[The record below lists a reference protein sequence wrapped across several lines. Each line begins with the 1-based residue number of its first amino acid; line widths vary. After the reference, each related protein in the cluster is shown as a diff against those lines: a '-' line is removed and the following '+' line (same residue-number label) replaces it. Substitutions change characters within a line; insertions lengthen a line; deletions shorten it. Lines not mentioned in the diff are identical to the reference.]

1 MTKTWLELGVPKN
14 IISGLVSRGIEAPF
28 PVQEA
33 TLPDAL
39 AGHDICGK
47 APTGSGK
54 TLAFGIAIAVKVT
67 KSRPGRPTGLVL
79 VPTRELAAQV
89 AKEISLLCGGS
100 DIRVSAVYGGAG
112 YGPQVKAARA
122 SSIVVATP
130 GRLEDLIKRRDL
142 DLGAVAVA
150 VIDEADRMADMG
162 FMPAVKRIMRAVTT
176 NRQTLLFSAT
186 LDGDIDMLIR
196 EFQNSPKRHAVAT
209 AENAGEID
217 HLFWNVSR
225 DNRTKVLAEIAT
237 QYERAIVFCRTKH
250 GSDRLAGNLESL
262 GVETC
267 VIHGNRSQAQRERAL
282 EQFRRGK
289 ATVMVATDVA
299 ARGIHI
305 DAVPVVVHFDLPEDP
320 KDYIHRSGRT
330 GRAGAEGLAVS
341 FASSSDTRLVTDIE
355 KLTKQKF
362 EKEIRYW
369 IIETKG
375 QVHDGVL
382 QKDAAIVDWCRRVS
396 KVGSDKWGYI
406 HVDQSWWNGKSLA
419 SFEDVVVGVE
429 KNQKDQG
436 LTGLF

>member
-1 MTKTWLELGVPKN
+1 MSKTWSELGVPKN
-14 IISGLVSRGIEAPF
+14 IVSGLISRGIESPF

-54 TLAFGIAIAVKVT
+54 TLAFGIAIAAKVT

-142 DLGAVAVA
+142 DLGAVDVA

-186 LDGDIDMLIR
+186 LDGDIDTLIR

-250 GSDRLAGNLESL
+250 GSDRLAGNLEAM
-262 GVETC
+262 GINTC
-267 VIHGNRSQAQRERAL
+267 VIHGNRSQAQREKAL

-305 DAVPVVVHFDLPEDP
+305 DAVPVVVHFDMPEDP

-330 GRAGAEGLAVS
+330 GRAGMKGTVISLIDKSMRRSTASLCRGMKFDVIYDEPNFDLSEPAKPVRPGEIGAVV
-341 FASSSDTRLVTDIE
+341 ATLLKVESD
-355 KLTKQKF
+355 
-362 EKEIRYW
+362 
-369 IIETKG
+369 
-375 QVHDGVL
+375 
-382 QKDAAIVDWCRRVS
+382 
-396 KVGSDKWGYI
+396 
-406 HVDQSWWNGKSLA
+406 
-419 SFEDVVVGVE
+419 
-429 KNQKDQG
+429 
-436 LTGLF
+436 

>member
-39 AGHDICGK
+39 AGNDICGK

-54 TLAFGIAIAVKVT
+54 TLAFGIAIAAKVT

-162 FMPAVKRIMRAVTT
+162 FMPAVKRIMRSVTT

-186 LDGDIDMLIR
+186 LDGDIDLLIR

-250 GSDRLAGNLESL
+250 GSDRLAGNLESM
-262 GVETC
+262 GINTC
-267 VIHGNRSQAQRERAL
+267 VIHGNRSQAQREKAL

-305 DAVPVVVHFDLPEDP
+305 DAVPVVVHFDMPEDP

-330 GRAGAEGLAVS
+330 GRAGMKGTVISLIDKSMRRTTTSLCRGMKFDVIYDEPNFDLSEPAKPVRPGEIGAVV
-341 FASSSDTRLVTDIE
+341 ATL
-355 KLTKQKF
+355 L
-362 EKEIRYW
+362 
-369 IIETKG
+369 
-375 QVHDGVL
+375 
-382 QKDAAIVDWCRRVS
+382 
-396 KVGSDKWGYI
+396 KVES
-406 HVDQSWWNGKSLA
+406 A
-419 SFEDVVVGVE
+419 
-429 KNQKDQG
+429 
-436 LTGLF
+436 

>member
-14 IISGLVSRGIEAPF
+14 IISGLVARGIEAPF

-39 AGHDICGK
+39 AGNDICGK

-54 TLAFGIAIAVKVT
+54 TLAFGIAIAAKVT

-186 LDGDIDMLIR
+186 LDGDIDLLIR

-250 GSDRLAGNLESL
+250 GSDRLAGNLESM
-262 GVETC
+262 GINTC
-267 VIHGNRSQAQRERAL
+267 VIHGNRSQAQREKAL

-305 DAVPVVVHFDLPEDP
+305 DAVPVVVHFDMPEDP

-330 GRAGAEGLAVS
+330 GRAGMKGTVISLIDKSMRRTTTSLCRGMKFDVIYDEPNFDLSEPAKPVRPGEIGAVV
-341 FASSSDTRLVTDIE
+341 ATLLKVESD
-355 KLTKQKF
+355 
-362 EKEIRYW
+362 
-369 IIETKG
+369 
-375 QVHDGVL
+375 
-382 QKDAAIVDWCRRVS
+382 
-396 KVGSDKWGYI
+396 
-406 HVDQSWWNGKSLA
+406 
-419 SFEDVVVGVE
+419 
-429 KNQKDQG
+429 
-436 LTGLF
+436 

>member
-39 AGHDICGK
+39 AGNDICGK

-162 FMPAVKRIMRAVTT
+162 FMPAVKRIMRSVTT

-250 GSDRLAGNLESL
+250 GSDRLAGNLESM
-262 GVETC
+262 GINTC
-267 VIHGNRSQAQRERAL
+267 VIHGNRSQAQREKAL

-305 DAVPVVVHFDLPEDP
+305 DAVPVVVHFDMPEDP

-330 GRAGAEGLAVS
+330 GRAGM
-341 FASSSDTRLVTDIE
+341 
-355 KLTKQKF
+355 K
-362 EKEIRYW
+362 
-369 IIETKG
+369 
-375 QVHDGVL
+375 
-382 QKDAAIVDWCRRVS
+382 
-396 KVGSDKWGYI
+396 
-406 HVDQSWWNGKSLA
+406 
-419 SFEDVVVGVE
+419 
-429 KNQKDQG
+429 
-436 LTGLF
+436 

>member
-1 MTKTWLELGVPKN
+1 MTKTWTELGVPKN
-14 IISGLVSRGIEAPF
+14 IISGLVARGIESPF

-54 TLAFGIAIAVKVT
+54 TLAFGIAIATKVT

-186 LDGDIDMLIR
+186 LDGDIDTLIR
-196 EFQNSPKRHAVAT
+196 EFQNNPKRHAVAT

-262 GVETC
+262 GINTC
-267 VIHGNRSQAQRERAL
+267 VIHGNRSQAQREKAL

-305 DAVPVVVHFDLPEDP
+305 DAVPVVVHFDMPEDP

-330 GRAGAEGLAVS
+330 GRAGMKGTVISLIDKSMRRTTASLCRGMKFDVIYDDPNFDLSEPTKAVRQGEIG
-341 FASSSDTRLVTDIE
+341 AVVATLLKVESD
-355 KLTKQKF
+355 
-362 EKEIRYW
+362 
-369 IIETKG
+369 
-375 QVHDGVL
+375 
-382 QKDAAIVDWCRRVS
+382 
-396 KVGSDKWGYI
+396 
-406 HVDQSWWNGKSLA
+406 
-419 SFEDVVVGVE
+419 
-429 KNQKDQG
+429 
-436 LTGLF
+436 

>member
-1 MTKTWLELGVPKN
+1 MTKTWTELGVPKN
-14 IISGLVSRGIEAPF
+14 IISGLVARGIESPF

-54 TLAFGIAIAVKVT
+54 TLAFGIAIATKVT

-89 AKEISLLCGGS
+89 AKEISLLSGGS

-186 LDGDIDMLIR
+186 LDGDIDTLIR
-196 EFQNSPKRHAVAT
+196 EFQNNPKRHAVAT

-262 GVETC
+262 GINTC
-267 VIHGNRSQAQRERAL
+267 VIHGNRSQAQREKAL

-305 DAVPVVVHFDLPEDP
+305 DAVPVVVHFDMPEDP

-330 GRAGAEGLAVS
+330 GRAGMKGTVISLIDKSMRRTTASLCRGMKFDVIYDDPNFDLSEPTKAVRPGEIG
-341 FASSSDTRLVTDIE
+341 AVVATLLKVESD
-355 KLTKQKF
+355 
-362 EKEIRYW
+362 
-369 IIETKG
+369 
-375 QVHDGVL
+375 
-382 QKDAAIVDWCRRVS
+382 
-396 KVGSDKWGYI
+396 
-406 HVDQSWWNGKSLA
+406 
-419 SFEDVVVGVE
+419 
-429 KNQKDQG
+429 
-436 LTGLF
+436 

>member
-39 AGHDICGK
+39 AGNDICGK

-250 GSDRLAGNLESL
+250 GSDRLAGNLESM
-262 GVETC
+262 GINTC
-267 VIHGNRSQAQRERAL
+267 VIHGNRSQAQREKAL

-305 DAVPVVVHFDLPEDP
+305 DAVPVVVHFDMPEDP

-330 GRAGAEGLAVS
+330 GRAGMKGTVISLIDKSMRRSTTSLCRGMKFDVIYDEPNFNLSEPAKPVRPGEIGAVV
-341 FASSSDTRLVTDIE
+341 ATLLKVESD
-355 KLTKQKF
+355 
-362 EKEIRYW
+362 
-369 IIETKG
+369 
-375 QVHDGVL
+375 
-382 QKDAAIVDWCRRVS
+382 
-396 KVGSDKWGYI
+396 
-406 HVDQSWWNGKSLA
+406 
-419 SFEDVVVGVE
+419 
-429 KNQKDQG
+429 
-436 LTGLF
+436 

>member
-14 IISGLVSRGIEAPF
+14 IIAGLVSRGIEAPF

-39 AGHDICGK
+39 AGNDICGK

-217 HLFWNVSR
+217 HLLWNVSR

-250 GSDRLAGNLESL
+250 GSDRLAGNLESM
-262 GVETC
+262 GINTC
-267 VIHGNRSQAQRERAL
+267 VIHGNRSQAQREKAL

-305 DAVPVVVHFDLPEDP
+305 DAVPVVVHFDMPEDP

-330 GRAGAEGLAVS
+330 GRAGMKGTVISLIDKSMRRTTTSLCRGMKFDVIYDEPNFNLSEPAKPVRPGEIGSVVATLLKVE
-341 FASSSDTRLVTDIE
+341 SD
-355 KLTKQKF
+355 
-362 EKEIRYW
+362 
-369 IIETKG
+369 
-375 QVHDGVL
+375 
-382 QKDAAIVDWCRRVS
+382 
-396 KVGSDKWGYI
+396 
-406 HVDQSWWNGKSLA
+406 
-419 SFEDVVVGVE
+419 
-429 KNQKDQG
+429 
-436 LTGLF
+436 

>member
-250 GSDRLAGNLESL
+250 GSDRLAGNLDSM
-262 GVETC
+262 GINTC
-267 VIHGNRSQAQRERAL
+267 VIHGNRSQAQREKAL
-282 EQFRRGK
+282 EQFRSGR

-305 DAVPVVVHFDLPEDP
+305 DAVPVVVHFDMPEDP

-330 GRAGAEGLAVS
+330 GRAGMKGTVISLIDKSMRRTTTSLCRGMKFDVIYDEPNFNLSEPAKPVRPGEIGSVVATLLKVE
-341 FASSSDTRLVTDIE
+341 SD
-355 KLTKQKF
+355 
-362 EKEIRYW
+362 
-369 IIETKG
+369 
-375 QVHDGVL
+375 
-382 QKDAAIVDWCRRVS
+382 
-396 KVGSDKWGYI
+396 
-406 HVDQSWWNGKSLA
+406 
-419 SFEDVVVGVE
+419 
-429 KNQKDQG
+429 
-436 LTGLF
+436 

>member
-14 IISGLVSRGIEAPF
+14 IIAGLVSRGIEAPF

-54 TLAFGIAIAVKVT
+54 TLAFGIAIAAKVT

-186 LDGDIDMLIR
+186 LDGDIDTLIR

-250 GSDRLAGNLESL
+250 GSDRLAGNLESM
-262 GVETC
+262 GINTC
-267 VIHGNRSQAQRERAL
+267 VIHGNRSQAQREKAL

-305 DAVPVVVHFDLPEDP
+305 DAVPVVVHFDMPEDP

-330 GRAGAEGLAVS
+330 GRAGMKGTVISLIDKSMRRTTTSLCRGMKFDVIYDEPNFNLSEPAKPVRPGEIGAVV
-341 FASSSDTRLVTDIE
+341 ATLLKVESD
-355 KLTKQKF
+355 
-362 EKEIRYW
+362 
-369 IIETKG
+369 
-375 QVHDGVL
+375 
-382 QKDAAIVDWCRRVS
+382 
-396 KVGSDKWGYI
+396 
-406 HVDQSWWNGKSLA
+406 
-419 SFEDVVVGVE
+419 
-429 KNQKDQG
+429 
-436 LTGLF
+436 

>member
-14 IISGLVSRGIEAPF
+14 IISGLVARGIEAPF

-39 AGHDICGK
+39 AGNDICGK
-47 APTGSGK
+47 APTGAGK
-54 TLAFGIAIAVKVT
+54 TLAFGIAIAAKVT

-162 FMPAVKRIMRAVTT
+162 FMPAVKRIMRSVTT

-186 LDGDIDMLIR
+186 LDGDIDLLIR
-196 EFQNSPKRHAVAT
+196 EFQNSPKRHAVAS

-250 GSDRLAGNLESL
+250 GSDRLAGNLESM
-262 GVETC
+262 GINTC
-267 VIHGNRSQAQRERAL
+267 VIHGNRSQAQREKAL

-305 DAVPVVVHFDLPEDP
+305 DAVPVVVHFDMPEDP

-330 GRAGAEGLAVS
+330 GRAGMKGTVISLIDKSMRRTTTSLCRGMKFDVIYDEPNFNLSEPAKPVRPGEIGAVV
-341 FASSSDTRLVTDIE
+341 ATLLKVESD
-355 KLTKQKF
+355 
-362 EKEIRYW
+362 
-369 IIETKG
+369 
-375 QVHDGVL
+375 
-382 QKDAAIVDWCRRVS
+382 
-396 KVGSDKWGYI
+396 
-406 HVDQSWWNGKSLA
+406 
-419 SFEDVVVGVE
+419 
-429 KNQKDQG
+429 
-436 LTGLF
+436 

>member
-1 MTKTWLELGVPKN
+1 MTKTWTELGVPKN
-14 IISGLVSRGIEAPF
+14 IISGLVARGIESPF

-54 TLAFGIAIAVKVT
+54 TLAFGIAIATKVT

-186 LDGDIDMLIR
+186 LDGDIDTLIR
-196 EFQNSPKRHAVAT
+196 EFQNNPKRHAVAT

-217 HLFWNVSR
+217 HMFWNVSR

-262 GVETC
+262 GINTC
-267 VIHGNRSQAQRERAL
+267 VIHGNRSQAQREKAL

-305 DAVPVVVHFDLPEDP
+305 DAVPVVVHFDMPEDP
-320 KDYIHRSGRT
+320 KDYIRRSGRT
-330 GRAGAEGLAVS
+330 GRAGMKGTVISLIDKSMRRTTASLCRGMKFDVIYDDPNFDLSEPTKAVRPGEIG
-341 FASSSDTRLVTDIE
+341 AVVATLLKVESD
-355 KLTKQKF
+355 
-362 EKEIRYW
+362 
-369 IIETKG
+369 
-375 QVHDGVL
+375 
-382 QKDAAIVDWCRRVS
+382 
-396 KVGSDKWGYI
+396 
-406 HVDQSWWNGKSLA
+406 
-419 SFEDVVVGVE
+419 
-429 KNQKDQG
+429 
-436 LTGLF
+436 

>member
-1 MTKTWLELGVPKN
+1 MSKTWLELGVPKT
-14 IISGLVSRGIEAPF
+14 IVSGLVKRGIENPF

-33 TLPDAL
+33 TIPDAL

-54 TLAFGIAIAVKVT
+54 TLAFGIAIAAKVT

-89 AKEISLLCGGS
+89 AKEISLLCSGS

-142 DLGAVAVA
+142 DLGAVIVA

-162 FMPAVKRIMRAVTT
+162 FLPAVKRIMRAVTT

-186 LDGDIDMLIR
+186 LDGDIDALIR
-196 EFQNSPKRHAVAT
+196 EFQNSPKRHAVAS

-237 QYERAIVFCRTKH
+237 QFERAIVFCRTKH
-250 GSDRLAGNLESL
+250 GSDRLARNLEDL
-262 GVETC
+262 GINTC
-267 VIHGNRSQAQRERAL
+267 VIHGNRSQAQREKAL

-305 DAVPVVVHFDLPEDP
+305 DAVPVVVHFDMPEDP

-330 GRAGAEGLAVS
+330 GRAGMKGTVISLIDKSMRRSTASLCRGMKFDVIYDEPNFDLSEPAKPVRPGEIGAVV
-341 FASSSDTRLVTDIE
+341 ATLLKVESD
-355 KLTKQKF
+355 
-362 EKEIRYW
+362 
-369 IIETKG
+369 
-375 QVHDGVL
+375 
-382 QKDAAIVDWCRRVS
+382 
-396 KVGSDKWGYI
+396 
-406 HVDQSWWNGKSLA
+406 
-419 SFEDVVVGVE
+419 
-429 KNQKDQG
+429 
-436 LTGLF
+436 

>member
-1 MTKTWLELGVPKN
+1 MTKTWSELGVPKN
-14 IISGLVSRGIEAPF
+14 IISGLVARGIETPF

-39 AGHDICGK
+39 AGNDICGK

-54 TLAFGIAIAVKVT
+54 TLAFGIAIAIKVT

-162 FMPAVKRIMRAVTT
+162 FMPSVKRIMRSVTT

-186 LDGDIDMLIR
+186 LDGDVDMLIR

-250 GSDRLAGNLESL
+250 GSDRLAGNLESM
-262 GVETC
+262 GINTC
-267 VIHGNRSQAQRERAL
+267 VIHGNRSQAQREKAL

-305 DAVPVVVHFDLPEDP
+305 DAVPVVVHFDMPEDP

-330 GRAGAEGLAVS
+330 GRAGMKGTVISLIDKSMRRTTTSLCRGMKFDVIYDEPNFDLSEPAKPVRPGEIGAVV
-341 FASSSDTRLVTDIE
+341 ATLLKVESD
-355 KLTKQKF
+355 
-362 EKEIRYW
+362 
-369 IIETKG
+369 
-375 QVHDGVL
+375 
-382 QKDAAIVDWCRRVS
+382 
-396 KVGSDKWGYI
+396 
-406 HVDQSWWNGKSLA
+406 
-419 SFEDVVVGVE
+419 
-429 KNQKDQG
+429 
-436 LTGLF
+436 

>member
-1 MTKTWLELGVPKN
+1 MSTSWSALGVPER
-14 IISGLVSRGIEAPF
+14 IVAGLLARDITSPF
-28 PVQEA
+28 PVQAA

-39 AGHDICGK
+39 QGHDICGK

-54 TLAFGIAIAVKVT
+54 TLAFGIALALKVE
-67 KSRPGRPTGLVL
+67 KSKPGRPQGLVL

-89 AKEISLLCGGS
+89 AKEVSMLCSGS
-100 DIRVSAVYGGAG
+100 DIRVAAVYGGAG

-122 SSIVVATP
+122 ASIVVATP

-162 FMPAVKRIMRAVTT
+162 FMPAVKRIMRSVTT

-250 GSDRLAGNLESL
+250 GSDRLAGNLESM
-262 GVETC
+262 GINTC
-267 VIHGNRSQAQRERAL
+267 VIHGNRSQAQREKAL

-305 DAVPVVVHFDLPEDP
+305 DAVPVVVHFDMPEDP

-330 GRAGAEGLAVS
+330 GRAGMKGTVISLIDKSMRRTTTSLCRGMKFDVIYDEPNFNLSEPAKPVRPGEIGSVVATLLKVE
-341 FASSSDTRLVTDIE
+341 SD
-355 KLTKQKF
+355 
-362 EKEIRYW
+362 
-369 IIETKG
+369 
-375 QVHDGVL
+375 
-382 QKDAAIVDWCRRVS
+382 
-396 KVGSDKWGYI
+396 
-406 HVDQSWWNGKSLA
+406 
-419 SFEDVVVGVE
+419 
-429 KNQKDQG
+429 
-436 LTGLF
+436 

>member
-14 IISGLVSRGIEAPF
+14 IISGLVARGIEAPF

-39 AGHDICGK
+39 AGNDICGK

-54 TLAFGIAIAVKVT
+54 TLAFGIAIAAKVT

-100 DIRVSAVYGGAG
+100 DIRVSAVYRGAG

-162 FMPAVKRIMRAVTT
+162 FMPAVKRIMRSVTT

-186 LDGDIDMLIR
+186 LDGDIDLLIR
-196 EFQNSPKRHAVAT
+196 EFQNSPKRHAVAS

-250 GSDRLAGNLESL
+250 GSDRLAGNLESM
-262 GVETC
+262 GINTC
-267 VIHGNRSQAQRERAL
+267 VIHGNRSQAQREKAL

-305 DAVPVVVHFDLPEDP
+305 DAVPVVVHFDMPEDP

-330 GRAGAEGLAVS
+330 GRAGMKGTVISLIDKSMRRTTTSLCRGMKFDVIYDEPNFNLSEPAKPVRPGEIGAVV
-341 FASSSDTRLVTDIE
+341 ATLLKVESD
-355 KLTKQKF
+355 
-362 EKEIRYW
+362 
-369 IIETKG
+369 
-375 QVHDGVL
+375 
-382 QKDAAIVDWCRRVS
+382 
-396 KVGSDKWGYI
+396 
-406 HVDQSWWNGKSLA
+406 
-419 SFEDVVVGVE
+419 
-429 KNQKDQG
+429 
-436 LTGLF
+436 

>member
-39 AGHDICGK
+39 AGNDICGK

-150 VIDEADRMADMG
+150 VIDEADSMADMG
-162 FMPAVKRIMRAVTT
+162 FMPAVKRIMRSVTT

-250 GSDRLAGNLESL
+250 GSDRLAGNLESM
-262 GVETC
+262 GINTC
-267 VIHGNRSQAQRERAL
+267 VIHGNRSQAQREKAL

-305 DAVPVVVHFDLPEDP
+305 DAVPVVVHFDMPEDP

-330 GRAGAEGLAVS
+330 GRAGMKGTVISLIDKSMRRTTTSLCRGMKFDVIYDEPNFNLSEPAKPVRPGEIGSVVATLLKVE
-341 FASSSDTRLVTDIE
+341 SD
-355 KLTKQKF
+355 
-362 EKEIRYW
+362 
-369 IIETKG
+369 
-375 QVHDGVL
+375 
-382 QKDAAIVDWCRRVS
+382 
-396 KVGSDKWGYI
+396 
-406 HVDQSWWNGKSLA
+406 
-419 SFEDVVVGVE
+419 
-429 KNQKDQG
+429 
-436 LTGLF
+436 

>member
-39 AGHDICGK
+39 AGNDICGK

-162 FMPAVKRIMRAVTT
+162 FMPAVKRIMRSVTT

-250 GSDRLAGNLESL
+250 GSDRLAGNLESM
-262 GVETC
+262 GINTC
-267 VIHGNRSQAQRERAL
+267 VIHGNRSQAQREKAL

-305 DAVPVVVHFDLPEDP
+305 DAVPVVVHFDMPEDP
-320 KDYIHRSGRT
+320 KDYIHRIGRT
-330 GRAGAEGLAVS
+330 GRAGATGHAISLITPEEQHHFKVIQKKMGKWVTLVPAEA
-341 FASSSDTRLVTDIE
+341 FGKESSE
-355 KLTKQKF
+355 P
-362 EKEIRYW
+362 EEAPN
-369 IIETKG
+369 E
-375 QVHDGVL
+375 
-382 QKDAAIVDWCRRVS
+382 
-396 KVGSDKWGYI
+396 
-406 HVDQSWWNGKSLA
+406 
-419 SFEDVVVGVE
+419 
-429 KNQKDQG
+429 
-436 LTGLF
+436 

>member
-1 MTKTWLELGVPKN
+1 MTKTWTELGVPKN
-14 IISGLVSRGIEAPF
+14 IISGLVARGIESPF

-39 AGHDICGK
+39 AGFDICGK

-54 TLAFGIAIAVKVT
+54 TLAFGIAIATKVT

-196 EFQNSPKRHAVAT
+196 EFQNNPKRHAVAN

-262 GVETC
+262 GVNTC
-267 VIHGNRSQAQRERAL
+267 VIHGNRSQAQREKAL

-305 DAVPVVVHFDLPEDP
+305 DAVPVVVHFDMPEDP

-330 GRAGAEGLAVS
+330 GRAGMKGTVISLIDKSMRRTTASLCRGMKFDVIYDDPNFDLSEPAKAVRPGEIG
-341 FASSSDTRLVTDIE
+341 AVVATLLKVESD
-355 KLTKQKF
+355 
-362 EKEIRYW
+362 
-369 IIETKG
+369 
-375 QVHDGVL
+375 
-382 QKDAAIVDWCRRVS
+382 
-396 KVGSDKWGYI
+396 
-406 HVDQSWWNGKSLA
+406 
-419 SFEDVVVGVE
+419 
-429 KNQKDQG
+429 
-436 LTGLF
+436 

>member
-39 AGHDICGK
+39 AGNDICGK

-54 TLAFGIAIAVKVT
+54 TLAFGIAIASKVT

-162 FMPAVKRIMRAVTT
+162 FMPAVKRIMRSVTT

-186 LDGDIDMLIR
+186 LDGDIDLLIR

-250 GSDRLAGNLESL
+250 GSDRLAGNLESM
-262 GVETC
+262 GINTC
-267 VIHGNRSQAQRERAL
+267 VIHGNRSQAQREKAL

-305 DAVPVVVHFDLPEDP
+305 DAVPVVVHFDMPEDP

-330 GRAGAEGLAVS
+330 GRAGMKGTVISLIDKSMRRTTTSLCRGMKFDVIYDEPNFDLSEPAKPVRPGEIGAVV
-341 FASSSDTRLVTDIE
+341 ATLLKVESD
-355 KLTKQKF
+355 
-362 EKEIRYW
+362 
-369 IIETKG
+369 
-375 QVHDGVL
+375 
-382 QKDAAIVDWCRRVS
+382 
-396 KVGSDKWGYI
+396 
-406 HVDQSWWNGKSLA
+406 
-419 SFEDVVVGVE
+419 
-429 KNQKDQG
+429 
-436 LTGLF
+436 

>member
-1 MTKTWLELGVPKN
+1 LIEEYEMTKTWTELGVPKN
-14 IISGLVSRGIEAPF
+14 IISGLVARGIESPF

-39 AGHDICGK
+39 AGNDICGK

-54 TLAFGIAIAVKVT
+54 TLAFGIAIAAKVT

-186 LDGDIDMLIR
+186 LDGDIDTLIR
-196 EFQNSPKRHAVAT
+196 EFQNNPKRHAVAT

-225 DNRTKVLAEIAT
+225 DSRTKVLAEIAT

-262 GVETC
+262 GINTC
-267 VIHGNRSQAQRERAL
+267 VIHGNRSQAQREKAL

-305 DAVPVVVHFDLPEDP
+305 DAVPVVVHFDMPEDP

-330 GRAGAEGLAVS
+330 GRAGMKGTVISLIDKSMRRTTASLCRGMKFDVIYDDPNFDLSEPAKAVRPGEIG
-341 FASSSDTRLVTDIE
+341 AVVATLLKVESD
-355 KLTKQKF
+355 
-362 EKEIRYW
+362 
-369 IIETKG
+369 
-375 QVHDGVL
+375 
-382 QKDAAIVDWCRRVS
+382 
-396 KVGSDKWGYI
+396 
-406 HVDQSWWNGKSLA
+406 
-419 SFEDVVVGVE
+419 
-429 KNQKDQG
+429 
-436 LTGLF
+436 

>member
-1 MTKTWLELGVPKN
+1 MSKTWSELGVPKN
-14 IISGLVSRGIEAPF
+14 IVSGLISRGIESPF

-54 TLAFGIAIAVKVT
+54 TLAFGIAIAAKVT

-89 AKEISLLCGGS
+89 AKEISMLCSGS

-142 DLGAVAVA
+142 DLGAVDVA

-186 LDGDIDMLIR
+186 LDGDIDALIR

-237 QYERAIVFCRTKH
+237 QFERAIVFCRTKH
-250 GSDRLAGNLESL
+250 GSDRLARNLEDL
-262 GVETC
+262 GINTC
-267 VIHGNRSQAQRERAL
+267 VIHGNRSQAQREKAL

-305 DAVPVVVHFDLPEDP
+305 DAVPVVVHFDMPEDP

-330 GRAGAEGLAVS
+330 GRAGMKGTVISLIDKSMRRSTASLCRGMKFDVIYDEPNFDLSEPAKPVRPGEIGAVV
-341 FASSSDTRLVTDIE
+341 ATLLKVESD
-355 KLTKQKF
+355 
-362 EKEIRYW
+362 
-369 IIETKG
+369 
-375 QVHDGVL
+375 
-382 QKDAAIVDWCRRVS
+382 
-396 KVGSDKWGYI
+396 
-406 HVDQSWWNGKSLA
+406 
-419 SFEDVVVGVE
+419 
-429 KNQKDQG
+429 
-436 LTGLF
+436 

>member
-1 MTKTWLELGVPKN
+1 MTKTWSELGVPKN
-14 IISGLVSRGIEAPF
+14 IISGLLARGIDAPF

-39 AGHDICGK
+39 AGNDICGK

-54 TLAFGIAIAVKVT
+54 TLAFGIAIAAKVT

-162 FMPAVKRIMRAVTT
+162 FMPAVKRIMRSVTT
-176 NRQTLLFSAT
+176 DRQTLLFSAT
-186 LDGDIDMLIR
+186 LDGDIDLLIR
-196 EFQNSPKRHAVAT
+196 EFQQSPKRHAVAT

-225 DNRTKVLAEIAT
+225 DNRTKILVEIAT

-250 GSDRLAGNLESL
+250 GSDRLAGNLEAM
-262 GVETC
+262 GINTC
-267 VIHGNRSQAQRERAL
+267 VIHGNRSQAQREKAL

-305 DAVPVVVHFDLPEDP
+305 DAVPVVVHFDMPEDP

-330 GRAGAEGLAVS
+330 GRAGMKGTVISLIDKSMRRSTTSLCRGMKFDVIFDEPNFDLSEPAKPVRPGEIGAVV
-341 FASSSDTRLVTDIE
+341 ATLLKVESD
-355 KLTKQKF
+355 
-362 EKEIRYW
+362 
-369 IIETKG
+369 
-375 QVHDGVL
+375 
-382 QKDAAIVDWCRRVS
+382 
-396 KVGSDKWGYI
+396 
-406 HVDQSWWNGKSLA
+406 
-419 SFEDVVVGVE
+419 
-429 KNQKDQG
+429 
-436 LTGLF
+436 

>member
-1 MTKTWLELGVPKN
+1 MTKTWTELGVPKN
-14 IISGLVSRGIEAPF
+14 IISGLVARGIESPF

-39 AGHDICGK
+39 AGNDICGK

-54 TLAFGIAIAVKVT
+54 TLAFGIAIAAKVT

-186 LDGDIDMLIR
+186 LDGDIDTLIR
-196 EFQNSPKRHAVAT
+196 EFQNNPKRHAVAT

-262 GVETC
+262 GINTC
-267 VIHGNRSQAQRERAL
+267 VIHGNRSQAQREKAL

-305 DAVPVVVHFDLPEDP
+305 DAVPVVVHFDMPEDP

-330 GRAGAEGLAVS
+330 GRAGMKGTVISLIDKSMRRTTASLCRGMKFDVIYDDPNFDLSEPAKAVRPGEIG
-341 FASSSDTRLVTDIE
+341 AVVATLLKVESD
-355 KLTKQKF
+355 
-362 EKEIRYW
+362 
-369 IIETKG
+369 
-375 QVHDGVL
+375 
-382 QKDAAIVDWCRRVS
+382 
-396 KVGSDKWGYI
+396 
-406 HVDQSWWNGKSLA
+406 
-419 SFEDVVVGVE
+419 
-429 KNQKDQG
+429 
-436 LTGLF
+436 

>member
-39 AGHDICGK
+39 AGNDICGK

-54 TLAFGIAIAVKVT
+54 TLAFGIAIAAKVT

-162 FMPAVKRIMRAVTT
+162 FMPAVKRIMRSVTT

-186 LDGDIDMLIR
+186 LDGDIDLLIR

-250 GSDRLAGNLESL
+250 GSDRLAGNLESM
-262 GVETC
+262 GINTC
-267 VIHGNRSQAQRERAL
+267 VIHGNRSQAQREKAL

-305 DAVPVVVHFDLPEDP
+305 DAVPVVVHFDMPEDP

-330 GRAGAEGLAVS
+330 GRAGMKGTVISLIDKSMRRTTTSLCRGMKFDVIYDEPNFDLSEPAKPVRPGEIGAVV
-341 FASSSDTRLVTDIE
+341 ATLLKVESD
-355 KLTKQKF
+355 
-362 EKEIRYW
+362 
-369 IIETKG
+369 
-375 QVHDGVL
+375 
-382 QKDAAIVDWCRRVS
+382 
-396 KVGSDKWGYI
+396 
-406 HVDQSWWNGKSLA
+406 
-419 SFEDVVVGVE
+419 
-429 KNQKDQG
+429 
-436 LTGLF
+436 

>member
-14 IISGLVSRGIEAPF
+14 IISGLISRGIEAPF

-250 GSDRLAGNLESL
+250 GSDRLAGNLESM
-262 GVETC
+262 GINTC
-267 VIHGNRSQAQRERAL
+267 VIHGNRSQAQREKAL

-305 DAVPVVVHFDLPEDP
+305 DAVPVVVHFDMPEDP

-330 GRAGAEGLAVS
+330 GRAGMKGTVISLIDKSMRRTTTSLCRGMKFDVIYDEPNFNLSEPAKPVRPGEIGSVVATLLKVE
-341 FASSSDTRLVTDIE
+341 SD
-355 KLTKQKF
+355 
-362 EKEIRYW
+362 
-369 IIETKG
+369 
-375 QVHDGVL
+375 
-382 QKDAAIVDWCRRVS
+382 
-396 KVGSDKWGYI
+396 
-406 HVDQSWWNGKSLA
+406 
-419 SFEDVVVGVE
+419 
-429 KNQKDQG
+429 
-436 LTGLF
+436 